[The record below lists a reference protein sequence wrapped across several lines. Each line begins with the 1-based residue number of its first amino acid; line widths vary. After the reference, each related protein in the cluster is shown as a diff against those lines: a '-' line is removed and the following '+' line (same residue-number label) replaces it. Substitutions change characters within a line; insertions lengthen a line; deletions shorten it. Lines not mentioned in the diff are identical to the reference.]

1 MRVLEQTS
9 TKLTVQHKHSD
20 IWLVIGYFILH
31 GSGFIA
37 LEIVLNS
44 RVNVSKVKLDFFVLI
59 GLLCFTMA
67 LLLLASNILVVT
79 STFDK
84 NISKI
89 TVQEQKLF
97 NTNVREHSLSE
108 ISDVRIE
115 SSYGLKYKLIS
126 VLKSGKRLTLSFPTL
141 ERSLEEPIAQ
151 IRSFLGYY

>member
-1 MRVLEQTS
+1 
-9 TKLTVQHKHSD
+9 
-20 IWLVIGYFILH
+20 
-31 GSGFIA
+31 
-37 LEIVLNS
+37 
-44 RVNVSKVKLDFFVLI
+44 
-59 GLLCFTMA
+59 MA